1 MVVFVTYWWAKSKH
15 DTNPNTTYDHL
26 EKKDTNRALTYFDT
40 TEQLRRD
47 VESKGLVF
55 YAKRKRFGDYQSNI
69 NYKPRFIKEC
79 LRKFKQPVVYL
90 DSDLRVYKR
99 PELFLSPST
108 TRNVDF
114 MALNWNGDRLPFET
128 AGPVFYFGNTPN
140 ATTLL
145 DAWIRLTDMET
156 HRGKADDRLLAMA
169 FATENASSWC
179 NYRWFPPTYLYFPAY
194 FSNIPKHKVVIG
206 HPYDSTSETDAHR
219 RFGTAK
225 NRVPSNYTRVISSSS
240 SSKTPQT
247 SCRCSS

>member
-1 MVVFVTYWWAKSKH
+1 MVVFVTYWWARSKH
-15 DTNPNTTYDHL
+15 DTNPNTTYDHF
-26 EKKDTNRALTYFDT
+26 EKKITNRALTYLET
-40 TEQLRRD
+40 TEQLRSD

-99 PELFLSPST
+99 PELFLSPSS

-114 MALNWNGDRLPFET
+114 MALNWNGKRLPFET

-140 ATTLL
+140 ATKLL

-169 FATENASSWC
+169 FASENAPSWC
-179 NYRWFPPTYLYFPAY
+179 NYQWFDNTYLYFPAY
-194 FSNIPKHKVVIG
+194 FSNIPKPKVVIC

-225 NRVPSNYTRVISSSS
+225 NRVPTHYHRVILST
-240 SSKTPQT
+240 SKNAQT